1 MVANTEKPFYCI
13 LLGAPGAGKGTQAAL
28 LSQDLGL
35 PRISSGDL
43 FRENIR
49 NATPLGC
56 QAKAYLDRGELV
68 PDAITVAMVLERL
81 GEPDCVFGAIL
92 DGFPR
97 TLPQAEALEE
107 ALESVGRRIGAVI
120 DLEVR
125 PETLISR
132 LTGRWMCPDCGAS
145 YHVTLNPPKVAGR
158 CDDCETRLYQ
168 RRDDCPETV
177 ANRLEVYTRQTAP
190 LLKFYDERGVLEVV
204 DGEQPI
210 DRVQRA
216 VLAILEEGE
225 AEEVFAPRLPVLERN
240 FQSAD

>member
-28 LSQDLGL
+28 MSQDLGL

-43 FRENIR
+43 FRTHIR
-49 NATPLGC
+49 NQTLLGC

-68 PDAITVAMVLERL
+68 PDTITVAMVLERL
-81 GEPDCVFGAIL
+81 GEPDCLFGAIL

-97 TLPQAEALEE
+97 TLTQAEALEE
-107 ALESVGRRIGAVI
+107 ALESVGRHIGAVI

-125 PETLISR
+125 PDTLINR
-132 LTGRWMCPDCGAS
+132 LGGRWMCPDCGTS
-145 YHVTLNPPKVAGR
+145 YHVTMNPSRVAGR
-158 CDDCETRLYQ
+158 CDTCQ
-168 RRDDCPETV
+168 RELCQRDDDKPETV
-177 ANRLEVYTRQTAP
+177 TRRLEVYTRQTAP
-190 LLKFYDERGVLEVV
+190 LLKFYDQRGVLEVV

-210 DRVQRA
+210 ERVRRA
-216 VLAILEEGE
+216 VLAVLEGDVGQP
-225 AEEVFAPRLPVLERN
+225 VFAPTLPLIERS